1 MTRRGS
7 RLWLLAVAC
16 ALLEAVSASTQQR
29 SHGRMNPIRKVV
41 NLLMGMQKK
50 VEAQGKLQT
59 ELYDKF
65 MCNAKTVSAG
75 LQKSIDDGKEKVPQ
89 LESGIKE
96 VTAEHQ
102 QLAEDLKQAQEDR
115 AAAKKALATA
125 TSIREKEAAEFAKES
140 ANQKADISAC
150 KGAVQ
155 KLKGGGS
162 FLQTKTSAVLRK
174 IISKGIVDLSDVDRD
189 LLSNFLQNGESARDP
204 SSGEILGILQQMET
218 EMEKDLKQME
228 ADEDGAIADFEALT
242 SAKNKE
248 VAACTK
254 AIEVKTGRKGSLAVT
269 VTKLKNDLEDA
280 QESLSEDAAFLAETK
295 KSADLKEKEFD
306 AYKKTLAEELVA
318 LADTVKLLNDDDALD
333 LFKKTLPSPSAA
345 SFVQIKV
352 TSKQMKRDALKALHR
367 ARRHG
372 GKGHGDHRLDLLSLA
387 LRGRKGGSFGEVIA
401 KIDKLVGNLKK
412 EQAADSSKKEWC
424 ITEIDKTEEEV
435 KWTARTVSDVEK
447 VLASSK
453 EDLKAVLKELTAITA
468 SIKELDSAVE
478 AATKQRKMESDA
490 SNNELAQNGAAKSLL
505 EMAQKRLNKFYN
517 PELTKGPKKEA
528 LAQMNDAE
536 LVDHDSGDEEQAP
549 AFVQVSE
556 HSAVEDESESDS
568 EDESAVSDKDEETT
582 STNVRKQSSVAKP
595 AGVLEMLNILKS
607 DLDKAMTEIETEEK
621 DAQKDYEVFMKD
633 SSEKRAID
641 SKTVAD
647 KEAAKAKV
655 ETQLQKSKVKLKGEQ
670 ESLVETKKEVYDLHN
685 DCDWLLKNFDAR
697 KKAREDEA
705 EALSESRA
713 VLSGADYS

>member
-1 MTRRGS
+1 
-7 RLWLLAVAC
+7 
-16 ALLEAVSASTQQR
+16 
-29 SHGRMNPIRKVV
+29 
-41 NLLMGMQKK
+41 
-50 VEAQGKLQT
+50 
-59 ELYDKF
+59 
-65 MCNAKTVSAG
+65 
-75 LQKSIDDGKEKVPQ
+75 
-89 LESGIKE
+89 
-96 VTAEHQ
+96 
-102 QLAEDLKQAQEDR
+102 
-115 AAAKKALATA
+115 
-125 TSIREKEAAEFAKES
+125 
-140 ANQKADISAC
+140 
-150 KGAVQ
+150 
-155 KLKGGGS
+155 
-162 FLQTKTSAVLRK
+162 
-174 IISKGIVDLSDVDRD
+174 
-189 LLSNFLQNGESARDP
+189 
-204 SSGEILGILQQMET
+204 
-218 EMEKDLKQME
+218 
-228 ADEDGAIADFEALT
+228 
-242 SAKNKE
+242 
-248 VAACTK
+248 
-254 AIEVKTGRKGSLAVT
+254 
-269 VTKLKNDLEDA
+269 
-280 QESLSEDAAFLAETK
+280 
-295 KSADLKEKEFD
+295 
-306 AYKKTLAEELVA
+306 
-318 LADTVKLLNDDDALD
+318 
-333 LFKKTLPSPSAA
+333 
-345 SFVQIKV
+345 VQIKV